1 MDLVR
6 LLIPTESAHE
16 TVVALGE
23 EVGLLQFKDLN
34 TEKSAFQR
42 TFANQ
47 VKRCDEMA
55 RRLRF
60 FSEQV
65 ARDGLAPAPHAASGL
80 ASSSTPAHVLDEM
93 EGRLE
98 ELERELLGLN
108 ESSERLDRTYYE
120 LVELQ
125 VVLEHAG
132 QLFEKG
138 GGGWGGVRT
147 SASAQDM
154 ATSSGSG
161 SNSTAE
167 GGGGGAVGRAGA
179 GSSGREGPEA
189 ALLELGGQ
197 QQQLD
202 KVSRVGFVAGTL
214 ASDKM
219 PPFERLLFRATRG
232 NVYLRQGSVGSV
244 RDPVTNE
251 TLAKHVFVIYF
262 TGERSR
268 TKIMKI
274 CEAFGAN
281 RYPLPDDEY
290 RQRAMRLEVVGRLLE
305 LGVTVEA
312 GARRR
317 QALLAILAAN
327 LEQWS
332 TQVRREKAV
341 YHILNKMSVDVTSK
355 VLVAEAWVP
364 LAAKA
369 ELQRALRNS
378 AASSSTQLHVVV
390 QSVADSRREAPPTY
404 FRTSRF
410 TAAFQGIVDA
420 YGVARYREVN
430 PAVLTLMT
438 FPFLFAVMFGD
449 FGHAIL
455 MISFAALLVWKE
467 KELGKQ
473 ALGDILHMLYG
484 GRYIILMMGI
494 FSFYLGLIYNEFFS
508 MPTIIFGRT
517 RFHCFHPNGSAIT
530 NAAGQVI
537 TDSIDPRDCSMAYHG
552 VLKMYPGSAPVV
564 FGIDPIWHGRKTE
577 LAYFNSI
584 KMKMSILLG
593 VTHMNFGILN
603 SLYNNLFFRDYLSIW
618 AEFVPQMIF
627 LNSIFGY
634 LCVLIVIKWCT
645 GKLTDL
651 YHVMIYMF
659 LSPGG
664 GFDDPSQILIPGQP
678 GLQVFLLLIAFVA
691 VPWMLLPKPLI
702 LKKRNEALQ
711 AAMQAAAAAGS
722 VELTQHYGVLLSGE
736 EEDSTGQPRP
746 HAAAAAARGGGSGA
760 AHGGGG
766 AVHGGGGDGHGHGHG
781 SSGHG
786 HDGHFDFGEVMV
798 HQIIHTIEF
807 VLNAVSN
814 TASYLRLWALS
825 LAHSQLASVFYD
837 RVLMAAIASNNVGAM
852 VIGFFVFACATLG
865 VLMVMESLSAFLH
878 ALRLHWVE
886 YQGKF
891 YRGDG
896 YKFMPFSFASL
907 KQLEDS
913 GAL

>member
-6 LLIPTESAHE
+6 LLIPAESAHE

-34 TEKSAFQR
+34 TDKSAFQR

-60 FSEQV
+60 FAEQV
-65 ARDGLAPAPHAASGL
+65 AKEGLAPAVHAA
-80 ASSSTPAHVLDEM
+80 ASSSGSTPTHELDDLEA
-93 EGRLE
+93 RLE
-98 ELERELLGLN
+98 ELERELLALN
-108 ESSERLDRTYYE
+108 ESTERLDRTYYE
-120 LVELQ
+120 LMELQ

-132 QLFEKG
+132 RLFEKNG
-138 GGGWGGVRT
+138 VAGSVRT
-147 SASAQDM
+147 SESTQDV
-154 ATSSGSG
+154 AARS
-161 SNSTAE
+161 
-167 GGGGGAVGRAGA
+167 
-179 GSSGREGPEA
+179 REAPEA
-189 ALLELGGQ
+189 PLLELAG
-197 QQQLD
+197 QLD

-214 ASDKM
+214 TSDKV
-219 PPFERLLFRATRG
+219 PAFERLLFRATRG
-232 NVYLRQGSVGSV
+232 NVFLRQGSVGSV

-251 TLAKHVFVIYF
+251 TVEKHVFVIF
-262 TGERSR
+262 FAGDRSR
-268 TKIMKI
+268 VKIMKI

-281 RYPLPDDEY
+281 RYPFPDDDA
-290 RQRAMRLEVVGRLLE
+290 RQRNMKVEVAGRIRE
-305 LGVTVEA
+305 LQMTVEA
-312 GARRR
+312 GVKQRR
-317 QALLAILAAN
+317 ALLQTLAAN
-327 LEQWS
+327 LEQWT

-341 YHILNKMSVDVTSK
+341 YHTLNKMNVDVTSK

-369 ELQRALRNS
+369 EVQRALRES
-378 AASSSTQLHVVV
+378 AASSSTQLHVVM
-390 QSVADSRREAPPTY
+390 QSVTSRETPPTY

-410 TAAFQGIVDA
+410 SAAFQGIVEA
-420 YGVARYREVN
+420 YGIARYREVN

-455 MISFAALLVWKE
+455 MIAFAAVLVIKE
-467 KELGKQ
+467 KQLGKQ
-473 ALGDILHMLYG
+473 VLGDILAMLYG

-508 MPTIIFGRT
+508 MPVIIFGRT
-517 RFHCFHPNGSAIT
+517 KFKCFHADGSEILDE
-530 NAAGQVI
+530 AGQPI
-537 TDSIDPRDCSMAYHG
+537 SGSIDPRDCQMVYHG
-552 VLKMYPGSAPVV
+552 VLKMPAGSAPVV
-564 FGIDPIWHGRKTE
+564 FGMDPIWHGRKTE
-577 LAYFNSI
+577 LSYFNSI
-584 KMKMSILLG
+584 KMKMSILIG

-603 SLYNNLFFRDYLSIW
+603 SLYNNIFFRDYLSIW

-634 LCVLIVIKWCT
+634 LCVLIVIKWCS

-702 LKKRNEALQ
+702 LKKRHEALQ
-711 AAMQAAAAAGS
+711 AATQNASVAG
-722 VELTQHYGVLLSGE
+722 VELTQNYGALLSAD
-736 EEDSTGQPRP
+736 EEDSAGQHRP
-746 HAAAAAARGGGSGA
+746 GGGRGGGGGAAAGA
-760 AHGGGG
+760 AHGDG
-766 AVHGGGGDGHGHGHG
+766 GGGGDGHGGG
-781 SSGHG
+781 GHG
-786 HDGHFDFGEVMV
+786 HDGHFDFGEIMV
-798 HQIIHTIEF
+798 HQMIHTIEF

-825 LAHSQLASVFYD
+825 LAHSQLAGVFYD

-852 VIGFFVFACATLG
+852 IIGFFVFACATLG

-896 YKFMPFSFASL
+896 YKFMPFNFANL
-907 KQLEDS
+907 KQLEDA

>member
-1 MDLVR
+1 MNRLFDFGFKTKELWRSEEMGLVR
-6 LLIPTESAHE
+6 LLIPAESAHE

-34 TEKSAFQR
+34 TDKSAFQR

-60 FSEQV
+60 FADQV
-65 ARDGLAPAPHAASGL
+65 AKEGITPAAHVTTHSS
-80 ASSSTPAHVLDEM
+80 ASSGSGGAHPTQELDEL
-93 EGRLE
+93 ESRLE
-98 ELERELLGLN
+98 ELERELLSLN
-108 ESSERLDRTYYE
+108 ESTERLDRTYYE
-120 LVELQ
+120 LVELE
-125 VVLEHAG
+125 VVLEHAAR
-132 QLFEKG
+132 LFEK
-138 GGGWGGVRT
+138 
-147 SASAQDM
+147 S
-154 ATSSGSG
+154 
-161 SNSTAE
+161 
-167 GGGGGAVGRAGA
+167 GGAVGRVRASESTQDVAAAAAAAGGSAGA
-179 GSSGREGPEA
+179 PSAPL
-189 ALLELGGQ
+189 LLELGGQ
-197 QQQLD
+197 VD

-214 ASDKM
+214 ASDKV
-219 PPFERLLFRATRG
+219 PAFERLLFRATRG
-232 NVYLRQGSVGSV
+232 NVFLRQGSVGTV
-244 RDPVTNE
+244 RDPVSNE
-251 TLAKHVFVIYF
+251 TVAKHVFVVF
-262 TGERSR
+262 FAGDRSR
-268 TKIMKI
+268 IKIMKI

-281 RYPLPDDEY
+281 RYPFPDDEA
-290 RQRAMRLEVVGRLLE
+290 RQRSMRVEVAGRVRE
-305 LGVTVEA
+305 LQTTVEA
-312 GARRR
+312 GARHRR
-317 QALLAILAAN
+317 ALLQTLAAS
-327 LEQWS
+327 LEAWS

-341 YHILNKMSVDVTSK
+341 YHTLNKMNVDVTSK

-364 LAAKA
+364 LAAQGEVA
-369 ELQRALRNS
+369 RALRHS
-378 AASSSTQLHVVV
+378 AASSSTQLHVVM
-390 QSVADSRREAPPTY
+390 QSVSSPDTPPTY

-410 TAAFQGIVDA
+410 SAAFQGIVEA

-449 FGHAIL
+449 FGHAII
-455 MISFAALLVWKE
+455 MIAFAAVLVWKE
-467 KELGKQ
+467 KELGRQ
-473 ALGDILHMLYG
+473 TLGDILQMLYG

-494 FSFYLGLIYNEFFS
+494 YSFYLGLIYNEFFS
-508 MPTIIFGRT
+508 MPVIIFGRT
-517 RFHCFHPNGSAIT
+517 KFKCFHADGSEILNDAGQPIT
-530 NAAGQVI
+530 N
-537 TDSIDPRDCSMAYHG
+537 SIDPRDCSMVYGG
-552 VLKMYPGSAPVV
+552 VLKMPPGSAPVV
-564 FGIDPIWHGRKTE
+564 FGMDPIWHGRKTE
-577 LAYFNSI
+577 LSYFNSI

-664 GFDDPSQILIPGQP
+664 GFDDPSQILIAGQP
-678 GLQVFLLLIAFVA
+678 GLQVFLLLVAFVA

-702 LKKRNEALQ
+702 LKKRHDALQ
-711 AAMQAAAAAGS
+711 AAAAHADGGGGGG
-722 VELTQHYGVLLSGE
+722 VELTATYGALLSGD
-736 EEDSTGQPRP
+736 EEDSAGLTRP
-746 HAAAAAARGGGSGA
+746 GGAGGGRRG
-760 AHGGGG
+760 GGGG
-766 AVHGGGGDGHGHGHG
+766 AVAHGGGGGDGHGGDGHG
-781 SSGHG
+781 GR
-786 HDGHFDFGEVMV
+786 FDFGEIMV
-798 HQIIHTIEF
+798 HQMIHTIEF

-825 LAHSQLASVFYD
+825 LAHSQLAGVFYD
-837 RVLMAAIASNNVGAM
+837 RVLMAAIASGNIAAM
-852 VIGFFVFACATLG
+852 IIGFFVFACATLG

-891 YRGDG
+891 YKGDG
-896 YKFMPFSFASL
+896 YKFMPFNFANL
-907 KQLEDS
+907 KQLEDA